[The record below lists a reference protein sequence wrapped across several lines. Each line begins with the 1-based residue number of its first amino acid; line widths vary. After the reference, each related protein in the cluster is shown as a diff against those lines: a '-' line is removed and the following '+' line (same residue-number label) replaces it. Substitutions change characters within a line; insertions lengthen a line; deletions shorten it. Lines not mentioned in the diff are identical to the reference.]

1 MTVDVAVR
9 MGLQG
14 GSQVSKTLQEVGR
27 DGQRSLR
34 QIREAAKEL
43 PPHLR
48 VVSAGIG
55 QMKDGVDDL
64 VSRTGS
70 LGGAVA
76 GLGPVGMALTATFA
90 AVAAGAVAATGAIV
104 SAAQAAAELTDRA
117 AELGVGVETLQAW
130 RYAADEAGV
139 GIDSLESSFSGLN
152 TSIGT
157 VKTGLRDALNVRAFA
172 QLGISREEVQSWQSL
187 DEALPKIAGG
197 LTSVSDRA
205 ARIRLAEQIGVGD
218 AILLFERG
226 EAGAM
231 QLLDAARDAG
241 VVIGEDLV
249 SAGDVADRQIEL
261 QMQRM
266 QTSVQTFGLEGA
278 RAVGPVIG
286 AFNDL
291 LDVINRSLAAMR
303 QFWAE
308 RGVGESRAARQN
320 AARID
325 VEEQS
330 RRLANL
336 YRRREELGQVD
347 RQGGGVSGRE
357 GFGRVGWDA
366 GARRRERARIEAEIS
381 QGEARLRQR
390 QQVFESALAP
400 VSTPQITLP
409 PVGGGSGAP
418 SGGRSSAGRAPRSA
432 PSSRAAGPRRDP
444 EADSRREAEAD
455 KRLEDQLARVREA
468 SIDSE
473 RELADAIEVVNTA
486 RARGIIVNDADSDS
500 LKAVLAAR
508 LADAKTLEALDGI
521 YDGLESSTRAYIEA
535 TQAELGSREA
545 ATAGHAI
552 NLELL
557 ADERAALYE
566 AAGLTEDYAQAMGL
580 SKEALDA
587 LRAPLDENI
596 AAIIRAQRAY
606 AAGEIDLAALTEQ
619 TMRYGRALDGA
630 TQASQRQIEAAQQ
643 VEGLRRG
650 NETPEERMARELREL
665 DALRTASS
673 GGPGAMTQAD
683 YDRERRRIEDD
694 ARRAREGTDAAR
706 IRDQIATP
714 EQRRD
719 RERAELDRIYR
730 DSQGAP
736 GAMTEDEYARAGK
749 AIEDSYLRA
758 AEAIRGAT
766 LEQRILNG
774 VLDQSINSG
783 EDLLRVILE
792 WVKAQAML
800 ALRNPEGQGGS
811 FLDRFLGNL
820 GSNGTS
826 GGGFSIPGFG
836 GGTKQVGGAKQAGG
850 AGGGLGALAGMARN
864 AASVFSSIFGGGRQY
879 GGLAPAGHAMSM
891 FETGG
896 EIIRLPRDGH
906 VLGVSATDRLLS
918 GGLAQQAQAQA
929 DAMAMAGMIGRGA
942 GGGSMSVNARI
953 INGTGVAASASV
965 SATDNGRGGLDLEV
979 DIQRLV
985 DSRVDRRIGQMG
997 RGRDDA
1003 MLAGRFGL
1011 KPRLQGG

>member
-90 AVAAGAVAATGAIV
+90 AVAAGAVVAV
-104 SAAQAAAELTDRA
+104 QAARDLMTFA
-117 AELGVGVETLQAW
+117 ADLQDASDAVGVNTEKLQTW
-130 RYAADEAGV
+130 RFAMEEAG
-139 GIDSLESSFSGLN
+139 GEAQNLDAGLAGLN
-152 TSIGT
+152 TTIGA
-157 VKTGLRDALNVRAFA
+157 VRTGLGDAKQLEALTELGLDPAVVKSWSGLEEALPAIIEAFA
-172 QLGISREEVQSWQSL
+172 GVTNEADRTRLAQRLNIEALLPLLRLAAGEFGNLESQIAGLGVVIDDSVVKQL
-187 DEALPKIAGG
+187 DEANRRIEVASIKTRANLAPALVFAAEAMAGMSEATAGLIGWLTGFDSKIDESENRVSIMQNRLRLFIGDAAAAAAAAGLASISPPPPPPPRNPNWRRIRG
-197 LTSVSDRA
+197 GSNSGRTAEIERNRA
-205 ARIRLAEQIGVGD
+205 AR
-218 AILLFERG
+218 
-226 EAGAM
+226 
-231 QLLDAARDAG
+231 AAA
-241 VVIGEDLV
+241 
-249 SAGDVADRQIEL
+249 SAPPPAPRP
-261 QMQRM
+261 
-266 QTSVQTFGLEGA
+266 S
-278 RAVGPVIG
+278 P
-286 AFNDL
+286 
-291 LDVINRSLAAMR
+291 
-303 QFWAE
+303 
-308 RGVGESRAARQN
+308 RAA
-320 AARID
+320 
-325 VEEQS
+325 
-330 RRLANL
+330 
-336 YRRREELGQVD
+336 
-347 RQGGGVSGRE
+347 
-357 GFGRVGWDA
+357 
-366 GARRRERARIEAEIS
+366 
-381 QGEARLRQR
+381 
-390 QQVFESALAP
+390 P
-400 VSTPQITLP
+400 V
-409 PVGGGSGAP
+409 
-418 SGGRSSAGRAPRSA
+418 RAPR
-432 PSSRAAGPRRDP
+432 AAGSRRDP
-444 EADSRREAEAD
+444 EAERRREAEA
-455 KRLEDQLARVREA
+455 RERVEDQLARVREA
-468 SIDSE
+468 SLDSE
-473 RELADAIEVVNTA
+473 RDLAEAMEVVNEA
-486 RARGIIVNDADSDS
+486 RRRGILATDAERDA
-500 LKAVLAAR
+500 LAALLAAR

-596 AAIIRAQRAY
+596 AGIIRAQRAY

-619 TMRYGRALDGA
+619 TLRYGRALDGA

-836 GGTKQVGGAKQAGG
+836 GGSKQVGG
-850 AGGGLGALAGMARN
+850 AGGGLGALAGVARN

-929 DAMAMAGMIGRGA
+929 DAMAMAAMIGRGA

-965 SATDNGRGGLDLEV
+965 TATDNGRGGLDLEV

-985 DSRVDRRIGQMG
+985 DARVDRRIGQMG

>member
-90 AVAAGAVAATGAIV
+90 AVAAGAVVAV
-104 SAAQAAAELTDRA
+104 QAARDLMTFA
-117 AELGVGVETLQAW
+117 ADLQDASDAVGVNTEKLQTW
-130 RYAADEAGV
+130 RFAMEEAG
-139 GIDSLESSFSGLN
+139 GEAQNLDAGLAGLN
-152 TSIGT
+152 TTIGA
-157 VKTGLRDALNVRAFA
+157 VRTGLGDAKQLEALTELGLDPAVVKSWSGLEEALPAIIEAFA
-172 QLGISREEVQSWQSL
+172 GVTNEADRTRLAQRLNIEALLPLLRLAAGEFGNLESQIAGLGVVIDASVVKQL
-187 DEALPKIAGG
+187 DEANRRIEVASIKTRANLAPALVFAAEAMAGMSEATAGLIGWLTGFDSKIDE
-197 LTSVSDRA
+197 SENRVS
-205 ARIRLAEQIGVGD
+205 IMQNRLRLFIGD
-218 AILLFERG
+218 AAAAAAAAGLASISPPPPLRSNPNRRRVRG
-226 EAGAM
+226 GSRSGLAAEIEANATPPP
-231 QLLDAARDAG
+231 APPPPPPPAP
-241 VVIGEDLV
+241 
-249 SAGDVADRQIEL
+249 
-261 QMQRM
+261 
-266 QTSVQTFGLEGA
+266 
-278 RAVGPVIG
+278 RAVRPP
-286 AFNDL
+286 
-291 LDVINRSLAAMR
+291 RP
-303 QFWAE
+303 
-308 RGVGESRAARQN
+308 
-320 AARID
+320 
-325 VEEQS
+325 
-330 RRLANL
+330 
-336 YRRREELGQVD
+336 
-347 RQGGGVSGRE
+347 
-357 GFGRVGWDA
+357 
-366 GARRRERARIEAEIS
+366 
-381 QGEARLRQR
+381 
-390 QQVFESALAP
+390 AP
-400 VSTPQITLP
+400 V
-409 PVGGGSGAP
+409 
-418 SGGRSSAGRAPRSA
+418 RAPRA
-432 PSSRAAGPRRDP
+432 TGPRRDP
-444 EADSRREAEAD
+444 DAE
-455 KRLEDQLARVREA
+455 RLQAEERVKDQLARVREA
-468 SIDSE
+468 SLDTE
-473 RELADAIEVVNTA
+473 RELAEAIEVVNEA
-486 RARGIIVNDADSDS
+486 RLRGILATDAERDA
-500 LKAVLAAR
+500 LAALLAAR

-596 AAIIRAQRAY
+596 AAIMRAQRAY

-619 TMRYGRALDGA
+619 TLRYGRALDGA

-719 RERAELDRIYR
+719 RERAELDRIMA
-730 DSQGAP
+730 DSQGEA

-836 GGTKQVGGAKQAGG
+836 GGSKQVGG
-850 AGGGLGALAGMARN
+850 AGGGLGALAGVARN
-864 AASVFSSIFGGGRQY
+864 AASVFSSIFGGARQY

-929 DAMAMAGMIGRGA
+929 DAMAMAAMIGRGA

-965 SATDNGRGGLDLEV
+965 TATDNGRGGLDLEV

-985 DSRVDRRIGQMG
+985 DARVDRRIGQMG